1 MTAAVAPYQVQSK
14 CNSFFLFLT
23 RVPSFCLSPRLKDE
37 SSYKKDDSSASGVS
51 SQGLY
56 PDGLTPPTK
65 NVVRRRF
72 LKARPDQGK
81 FDRNEVR
88 GRRRRGET
96 KL

>member
-1 MTAAVAPYQVQSK
+1 MTAAVTPYQVQSIFN
-14 CNSFFLFLT
+14 CFF
-23 RVPSFCLSPRLKDE
+23 FCSDPCALLLSPRLKDE